1 MSTLTPIDLYFDVA
15 GIIIIPIMLPRSP
28 YNPRQKRSRAKYGN
42 KKTVVDG
49 ITFDSKWESQR
60 YLYLKSLEKAGR
72 IKDLTLQ
79 PKFLITVN
87 GQKICAYIA
96 DFEYD
101 KEHAGG
107 QWEHIIEDA
116 KGVET
121 PEFKLKKKLMKA
133 VHNIEIYLS
142 KKTT

>member
-1 MSTLTPIDLYFDVA
+1 VSVLTPIDLYFD
-15 GIIIIPIMLPRSP
+15 GLGTSITPIMYSKPT
-28 YNPRQKRSRAKYGN
+28 YNPKLKRSRPKYGN

-72 IKDLTLQ
+72 VQNLELQ
-79 PKFLITVN
+79 PRFLIIIN
-87 GQKICAYIA
+87 GQKICTYVA
-96 DFEYD
+96 DFRYD
-101 KEHAGG
+101 KEDAEGN
-107 QWEHIIEDA
+107 WEHIVEDA

-121 PEFKLKKKLMKA
+121 TEFKLKKKLMKA

-142 KKTT
+142 KKNS